1 MEPPVP
7 VHRDLILEGKP
18 SRKQLGYKMFTAW
31 VGHKGSSG
39 LDPEEV
45 IRTTLSFT
53 GNEAKAVGSEVIEA
67 KPLGGRPRTRTGDF
81 RKLLQRFA

>member
-1 MEPPVP
+1 MDPLVP

-18 SRKQLGYKMFTAW
+18 SCKQLGYKTFTAS

-45 IRTTLSFT
+45 IQTTLSFT
-53 GNEAKAVGSEVIEA
+53 GNEAKAGGSEVI
-67 KPLGGRPRTRTGDF
+67 
-81 RKLLQRFA
+81 